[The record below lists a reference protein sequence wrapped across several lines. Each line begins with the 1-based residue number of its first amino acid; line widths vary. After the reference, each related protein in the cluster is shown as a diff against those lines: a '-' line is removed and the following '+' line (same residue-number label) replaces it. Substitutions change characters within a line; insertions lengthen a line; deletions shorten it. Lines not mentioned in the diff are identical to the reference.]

1 MWLCNAESASLAGV
15 LSATISVSSAVS
27 LSVALAVS
35 LGVAHAVALCS
46 PEAQHPAITGVA
58 AVSVGAQCRYIQISF
73 FVFHL
78 LSS

>member
-1 MWLCNAESASLAGV
+1 M
-15 LSATISVSSAVS
+15 TISVSSAVS
-27 LSVALAVS
+27 LSVALSVS
-35 LGVAHAVALCS
+35 LGVAHALCS